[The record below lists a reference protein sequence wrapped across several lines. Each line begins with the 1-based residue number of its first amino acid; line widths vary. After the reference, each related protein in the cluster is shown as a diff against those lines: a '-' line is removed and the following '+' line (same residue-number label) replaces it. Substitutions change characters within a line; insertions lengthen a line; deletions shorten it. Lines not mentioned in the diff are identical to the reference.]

1 LEIENIDHIY
11 QIISNLVYAAKYFKD
26 IKNNIQDIQDSDH
39 PFLAETYRDFRKTL
53 LDLYK
58 KISLIVDGKDHDKNF
73 SDILDIFSDIKMND
87 KLFLSSLKKNIF
99 KKKMDELQFSSL
111 INVSRYISLSCFSL
125 VSAVQKLF
133 LTGKENSILDEL
145 K

>member
-1 LEIENIDHIY
+1 M
-11 QIISNLVYAAKYFKD
+11 
-26 IKNNIQDIQDSDH
+26 
-39 PFLAETYRDFRKTL
+39 
-53 LDLYK
+53 
-58 KISLIVDGKDHDKNF
+58 VDGKDHDEIF
-73 SDILDIFSDIKMND
+73 PEIMDIFSDIKLND
-87 KLFLSSLKKNIF
+87 NIFLSSLKKSVF

-133 LTGKENSILDEL
+133 LSGKENLILDEI